1 MRFSWCFFSTQPVV
15 PVEGDPHRVRDK
27 EELLGKDGSAEK
39 KQAVW
44 MAHNRAYQ
52 SPSQKTMK
60 RIGSKGTRSRSLA
73 QRTESGCLRRRGKE
87 GTAATLEPKQ
97 SGCLCAQLERN
108 WPSYPASWLRW
119 DGRREKP
126 SMKCLAEPKD
136 GGHRLF
142 AFQETKKTSGIGT
155 YASASTYLFIGAF
168 LAQDRSP
175 RRSASAA
182 AYTRQ
187 LLVPALPSRLVVFGL
202 VRRRGASIN
211 LR

>member
-1 MRFSWCFFSTQPVV
+1 MRFSWCFFSTQSVV
-15 PVEGDPHRVRDK
+15 PVEGDRHRVRDK
-27 EELLGKDGSAEK
+27 EELRGKDGSAEK

-60 RIGSKGTRSRSLA
+60 RIGSKGTRSCSLA
-73 QRTESGCLRRRGKE
+73 SWTESGCLRRRGKE
-87 GTAATLEPKQ
+87 GIAATLEPKQ

-126 SMKCLAEPKD
+126 SMKRLAEPKD

-142 AFQETKKTSGIGT
+142 AFQETKRTSGIAT

-168 LAQDRSP
+168 LAQDRIQRRRLYQAAARSRPPFPARGFRRSGPPP
-175 RRSASAA
+175 RREH
-182 AYTRQ
+182 
-187 LLVPALPSRLVVFGL
+187 
-202 VRRRGASIN
+202 
-211 LR
+211 